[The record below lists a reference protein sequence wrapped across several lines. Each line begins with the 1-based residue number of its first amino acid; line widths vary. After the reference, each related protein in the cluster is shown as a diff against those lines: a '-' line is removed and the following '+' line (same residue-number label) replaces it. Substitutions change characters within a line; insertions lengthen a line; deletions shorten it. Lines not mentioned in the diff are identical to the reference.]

1 MRKVKTT
8 IISFLRVVEKR
19 KGYPQFSSNLN
30 CYNSAI
36 LISFKFEP
44 RIL

>member
-19 KGYPQFSSNLN
+19 KGDPQFSSNLN
-30 CYNSAI
+30 CYRSAI
-36 LISFKFEP
+36 LISLKFEP

>member
-1 MRKVKTT
+1 MRKVKTS

-30 CYNSAI
+30 YYRSVF
-36 LISFKFEP
+36 LIFKK
-44 RIL
+44 